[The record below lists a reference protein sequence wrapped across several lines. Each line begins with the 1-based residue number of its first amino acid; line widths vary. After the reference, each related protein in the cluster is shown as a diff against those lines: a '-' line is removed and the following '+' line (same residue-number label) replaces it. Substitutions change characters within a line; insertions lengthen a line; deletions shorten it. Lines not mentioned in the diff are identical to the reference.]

1 MQETGLVGVV
11 TEVEEDRLR
20 RTRPKLQDLVVH
32 RDESLRGP
40 SRIRVN
46 DGTELGRAPHPRSS
60 NNFILQQQGLSNLA
74 YRIE

>member
-46 DGTELGRAPHPRSS
+46 DGTELGRAPQPRYS